1 MDSEKLNKYISYFK
15 SHPEEYVKLWTGY
28 DLKPWQKLW
37 LRAIIKANDMKVNIL
52 DFMNKRKIW

>member
-1 MDSEKLNKYISYFK
+1 MDSKKLNKYISYFK

-52 DFMNKRKIW
+52 DFMNKRRIW